1 MVQLEVVE
9 LVVADVE
16 VADHAVA
23 VAVVVV
29 TVPALPRPTT
39 VDPKRFAIVAV
50 SLLQHNVFKKSI
62 RNTTSK
68 RQI

>member
-16 VADHAVA
+16 VADHA